1 VHTAAQTATL
11 LIPSLSVCQDLS
23 LTIDEQTRLLVLDYL
38 RDAHTYTY
46 TDSIAQHL
54 LSLTSDRETLI
65 RSYPTGVSDSDAAAE
80 IRLDG
85 LVEAC
90 RQMDNTVDRMSN
102 HQ

>member
-1 VHTAAQTATL
+1 
-11 LIPSLSVCQDLS
+11 